1 MNPHRIVLRAYNVGF
16 GDCFLLT
23 FDYAAQR
30 RRVLIDFGSTAP
42 PAAAPA
48 DYMLRIARDIAAGGR
63 LHAVVATHR
72 HSDHISG
79 FGSSTGKIIESLA
92 PEVVIQPWTEDPA
105 AAPDGMGGPGTCT
118 QGEAGLQNRSAVRSL
133 LEMGHKGRAVY
144 VHAGSGSGL
153 EQVLPGVDVFVL
165 GPPTL
170 EQSAAIRRE
179 RPRNAA
185 EFWQFRAFWE
195 SQARSTTAAADL
207 FPHAPRYTPDAAPAN
222 LRWFLGRARRIR
234 FEQAQ
239 EFVRA
244 LDRELNNTSV
254 ILLFRIGDFSLL
266 FPGDAQ
272 IENWSWS
279 LGQSRYRE
287 LLRRVNVYKVGH
299 HGSFNATPRS
309 LWNLFARRSRKEDE
323 PGRLL
328 SLLSTR
334 SETHGSEG
342 ARTEVPRRTLVEAL
356 ARESNLFCTQSLPK
370 SRSYRE
376 FEFTLDKGQRHE

>member
-1 MNPHRIVLRAYNVGF
+1 VVLRAYNVGF

-23 FDYAAQR
+23 FHYAGSR

-42 PAAAPA
+42 PAGASAG
-48 DYMLRIARDIAAGGR
+48 YMLRIARDIAAGGW
-63 LHAVVATHR
+63 LDAVVATHR
-72 HSDHISG
+72 HGDHING
-79 FGSSTGKIIESLA
+79 FGASAGKIIASLA
-92 PEVVIQPWTEDPA
+92 PELVIQPWTEDPA
-105 AAPDGMGGPGTCT
+105 AAPDGMGGCAPCT
-118 QGEAGLQNRSAVRSL
+118 QGVEDILNQSAVRCL
-133 LEMGHKGRAVY
+133 LEMGRKGRAAY
-144 VHAGSGSGL
+144 VHGGSPSGFEEL
-153 EQVLPGVDVFVL
+153 LPGVEVFVL

-179 RPRNAA
+179 RPRDAA

-195 SQARSTTAAADL
+195 SQAGAARAADL
-207 FPHAPRYTPDAAPAN
+207 FPRAPRYTPDAAPAN
-222 LRWFLGRARRIR
+222 LRWFLARARRIR
-234 FEQAQ
+234 VEQTK

-244 LDRELNNTSV
+244 LDRVLNNTSV

-279 LGQSRYRE
+279 LGQRRYRE
-287 LLRRVNVYKVGH
+287 LLRGVNVYKVGH

-309 LWNLFARRSRKEDE
+309 LWNLFAHRTRKEGE

-334 SETHGSEG
+334 SGKHGSER
-342 ARTEVPRRTLVEAL
+342 AHTEVPRQSLVETL
-356 ARESNLFCTQSLPK
+356 ERESDFFCTESLPK
-370 SRSYRE
+370 SQLYRE
-376 FEFTLDKGQRHE
+376 FEFPLA

>member
-1 MNPHRIVLRAYNVGF
+1 VSPRKIVLRAYNVGF

-23 FDYAAQR
+23 FHYAKSR

-42 PAAAPA
+42 PAGAPV
-48 DYMLRIARDIAAGGR
+48 DYMLRVARDIAAGGR

-72 HSDHISG
+72 HRDHING
-79 FGSSTGKIIESLA
+79 FGARTGKIIASLA

-105 AAPDGMGGPGTCT
+105 AAPDGMGGPGACR
-118 QGEAGLQNRSAVRSL
+118 QGVEDMLNRSAVRCL
-133 LEMGHKGRAVY
+133 LEMGRKGRAVY
-144 VHAGSGSGL
+144 VHGRSPSGL
-153 EQVLPGVDVFVL
+153 EELLPGVDVFVL

-179 RPRNAA
+179 RPRDAA

-195 SQARSTTAAADL
+195 KQGGAPRCSDL
-207 FPHAPRYTPDAAPAN
+207 FPHAPRYAPDAAPAH
-222 LRWFLGRARRIR
+222 LRWFLTRARRIR
-234 FEQAQ
+234 VEQTK

-244 LDRELNNTSV
+244 LDHVLNNTSV

-279 LGQSRYRE
+279 LGQSCYRE
-287 LLRRVNVYKVGH
+287 LLRGVNVYKVGH

-309 LWNLFARRSRKEDE
+309 LWKLFAHRTCKEDE

-334 SETHGSEG
+334 SGRHGSEQ
-342 ARTEVPRRTLVEAL
+342 ARTEVPRRTLVETL
-356 ARESNLFCTQSLPK
+356 ARESNFFCTQSLPK
-370 SRSYRE
+370 SQLYRE
-376 FEFTLDKGQRHE
+376 FEFTLDEGDHDE